1 MTIEQEDQRPDE
13 VEESTEAT
21 EETAEAQAN
30 AADNTD
36 DNVVDD
42 IEGDEL
48 AAVEQKAADNWN
60 LYLSAKAETDNV
72 RKRSEKE
79 VTNAR
84 LFALE
89 KFVVELLPVKD
100 SLEMGIKAAQ
110 ESGESNSV
118 AEGTE
123 LTLKMLEKALA
134 KFGVEEVDVVDVKF
148 NPEHHEAVT
157 MIPSPGVE
165 SNSIVDVIQ
174 KGYLLNNRLVRPAMV
189 VVAK

>member
-1 MTIEQEDQRPDE
+1 MTIEQEDQRP
-13 VEESTEAT
+13 EEAEELIEEAAQAAT
-21 EETAEAQAN
+21 EKPEEQ
-30 AADNTD
+30 AADD
-36 DNVVDD
+36 V
-42 IEGDEL
+42 EGDEL
-48 AAVEQKAADNWN
+48 AAAEQKAADNWN

-89 KFVVELLPVKD
+89 KFVAELLPVKD

-123 LTLKMLEKALA
+123 LTLKMLEKALE
-134 KFGVEEVDVVDVKF
+134 KFGVAEVDVVDTKF

-165 SNSIVDVIQ
+165 SNSIIDVIQ